1 MDKFKAIDSKKDCG
15 DDECDC
21 CRWKDYEDIE
31 DYSPDTEDYDTEDDI
46 YEHTPLTGAEKIQLL
61 KELSSLEEREV
72 TSSLPD
78 MGEEVSS
85 IFFKVSK

>member
-1 MDKFKAIDSKKDCG
+1 MDKFKTIDSQKDCG

-31 DYSPDTEDYDTEDDI
+31 DYYSPDTDDYDTDEDI

-61 KELSSLEEREV
+61 KELSSLEEREE
-72 TSSLPD
+72 SS
-78 MGEEVSS
+78 VF
-85 IFFKVSK
+85 INVSK